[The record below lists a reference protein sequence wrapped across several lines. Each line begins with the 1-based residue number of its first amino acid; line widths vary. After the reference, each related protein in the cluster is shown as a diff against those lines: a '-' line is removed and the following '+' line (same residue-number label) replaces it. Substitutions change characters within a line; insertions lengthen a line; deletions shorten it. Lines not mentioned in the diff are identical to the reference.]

1 MLMKKNSLNVKRLEI
16 NQVEKKLNTLLG
28 LPKNDNT
35 SEPAFLT
42 ILTLTEISTKHK
54 LPAGAPFPAIVKRG
68 ADGVLAVFSCV
79 NAKQEIIPEHGY
91 REPTPVGKSFEY
103 KGRVYQ
109 RNPVLPLYTL
119 KR

>member
-1 MLMKKNSLNVKRLEI
+1 MKKSNELNVKRLEI
-16 NQVEKKLNTLLG
+16 NQVEKKLNVLLG
-28 LPKNDNT
+28 LPKET
-35 SEPAFLT
+35 SGAFLT
-42 ILTLTEISTKHK
+42 ILTLTAESAKHK
-54 LPAGAPFPAIVKRG
+54 LPAGAPFPAIVKKG
-68 ADGVLAVFSCV
+68 ADGALAVFSCV

-119 KR
+119 KK